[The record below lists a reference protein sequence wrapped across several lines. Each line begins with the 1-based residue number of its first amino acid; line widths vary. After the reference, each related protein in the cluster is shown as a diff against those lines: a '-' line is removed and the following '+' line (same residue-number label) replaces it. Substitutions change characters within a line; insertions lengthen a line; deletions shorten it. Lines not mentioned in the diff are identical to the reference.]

1 MIADGSES
9 CRGKPLQLGSYIT
22 TPQIDRGD
30 WRFFARANRVIDV
43 PARCGRRPTRTAS
56 RALGDFRKYQEPG
69 VCISRELENRPE
81 LKGRFTLTRSTFGLD
96 ERGALIFQG
105 H

>member
-1 MIADGSES
+1 MGRELPRKTIAIGELPPP
-9 CRGKPLQLGSYIT
+9 KLT
-22 TPQIDRGD
+22 EVTGD
-30 WRFFARANRVIDV
+30 FL
-43 PARCGRRPTRTAS
+43 PARTAS
-56 RALGDFRKYQEPG
+56 STFRRVAGGGRPGQHRAALGDFRKYQEPG
-69 VCISRELENRPE
+69 VCISRELGNRPE